1 MAIYG
6 VIGGKYASPDC
17 TKMAEGHKEQRFG
30 PFASYEDALRKWSDM
45 AWQSVDA
52 SHIRFVIEAKKDI
65 RAA

>member
-1 MAIYG
+1 MAIFW

-45 AWQSVDA
+45 A
-52 SHIRFVIEAKKDI
+52 
-65 RAA
+65 